1 MRPFRF
7 AAILWTIVA
16 LGLNAYIHLTLA
28 PTVTDVSGRLMNLG
42 TLYLIEAAVNTLAAV
57 FLLVRPRVWS
67 ALFAVLVALIGLITL
82 VASVW
87 MPLHLPFG
95 FPSVPMSSW
104 TTEKAI
110 SAAAQLF
117 VVISGSVVAV
127 TVRRH

>member
-16 LGLNAYIHLTLA
+16 LGLNAYIHFTLA
-28 PTVTDVSGRLMNLG
+28 PTVADVSGALMSLS
-42 TLYLIEAAVNTLAAV
+42 TLYLIEAALNALAAV
-57 FLLVRPRVWS
+57 FLLVRPRLWS
-67 ALFAVLVALIGLITL
+67 ALFAVVVALIGLLTL

-95 FPSVPMSSW
+95 MPSVPMSSW

-117 VVISGSVVAV
+117 IVISGTIVAA
-127 TVRRH
+127 TGRRR